1 MKLNKNKYVPIGMV
15 FLILAIVLN
24 KTSNI
29 SDLVVGI
36 LYGISIGVLTVGIIS
51 SKKQILGCGGKG
63 KIGFNTSK

>member
-36 LYGISIGVLTVGIIS
+36 LYGISSGVLTVGIII
-51 SKKQILGCGGKG
+51 SKKQISGCGGKG
-63 KIGFNTSK
+63 

>member
-36 LYGISIGVLTVGIIS
+36 LFGISIGVLTVGIII
-51 SKKQILGCGGKG
+51 SKKQISGCGVKG
-63 KIGFNTSK
+63 KIGFKTSN